1 VSNAQFTFHHLTDL
15 PGVQW
20 IESAVHGDDR
30 GFFMETY
37 RARDFATAGIWDVFV
52 QDNHSRS
59 ALGVLRGLHLQKMHP
74 QAKLV
79 RCIAGAI
86 WDVAVD
92 VDPTSSGFGRWFGI
106 ELSAANRRQLYLP
119 AGMAHGFLS
128 LEDGTE
134 VVYKCSAEYDAAD
147 EAGILWSDPQL
158 HIDWPLQGIG
168 TPRVSLKDAG
178 LPVLAEY
185 LKERAG

>member
-1 VSNAQFTFHHLTDL
+1 MGEERFTFHPLTDL

-20 IESAVHGDDR
+20 IEPAVHGDDR

-37 RARDFATAGIWDVFV
+37 RARDFAGAGIGDVFV

-59 ALGVLRGLHLQKMHP
+59 ALGVLRGLHLQKTHP

-79 RCIAGAI
+79 RCTSGTI

-92 VDPTSSGFGRWFGI
+92 VDPASPAFGRWFGI
-106 ELSAANRRQLYLP
+106 ELSAANRRQLYIP

-128 LEDGTE
+128 LAEGTE
-134 VVYKCSAEYDAAD
+134 VVYKCSAEYDPSD
-147 EAGILWSDPQL
+147 EAGIRWSDPQL

-168 TPRVSLKDAG
+168 TPLVSPKDAG
-178 LPVLAEY
+178 LPTLADY

>member
-1 VSNAQFTFHHLTDL
+1 MGDHFTFHTTDL
-15 PGVQW
+15 SGVQW
-20 IESAVHGDDR
+20 IEPVVHGDER

-59 ALGVLRGLHLQKMHP
+59 ARGVLRGLHLQKTHP

-79 RCIAGAI
+79 RCISGAV

-92 VDPTSSGFGRWFGI
+92 VDYTSSTLVRWFGV
-106 ELSAANRRQLYLP
+106 ELSATNRYQLYIP
-119 AGMAHGFLS
+119 SGMAHGFLS
-128 LEDGTE
+128 LADGTE

-147 EAGILWSDPQL
+147 ESGILWSDPQL
-158 HIDWPLQGIG
+158 AVSWPLEGVG
-168 TPRVSLKDAG
+168 TPAVSLKDAS
-178 LPVLAEY
+178 LPTLVQY
-185 LKERAG
+185 LKERAR

>member
-1 VSNAQFTFHHLTDL
+1 MGEHFTFHTTGL

-20 IESAVHGDDR
+20 IEPVVHGDDR

-59 ALGVLRGLHLQKMHP
+59 ARGVLRGLHLQKAHP

-79 RCIAGAI
+79 RCTAGAI

-92 VDPTSSGFGRWFGI
+92 VDPASPAFARWFGI
-106 ELSAANRRQLYLP
+106 ELSAANRRQLYIP
-119 AGMAHGFLS
+119 AGMAHGFLA
-128 LEDGTE
+128 LDDGSE
-134 VVYKCSAEYDAAD
+134 VVYKCSAEYDPED
-147 EAGILWSDPQL
+147 EAGILWSDHQL
-158 HIDWPLQGIG
+158 DVGWPLQTVG
-168 TPRVSLKDAG
+168 TPVVSLKDAG
-178 LPVLAEY
+178 LPTLEWY
-185 LKERAG
+185 LRERSG

>member
-1 VSNAQFTFHHLTDL
+1 MSEHFAFHTTDL
-15 PGVQW
+15 PGVRW
-20 IESAVHGDDR
+20 IEPIVHGDER

-59 ALGVLRGLHLQKMHP
+59 ARGVLRGLHLQKMHP

-79 RCIAGAI
+79 RCTSGAI

-92 VDPTSSGFGRWFGI
+92 VDPVSTTFGRWFGA
-106 ELSAANRRQLYLP
+106 ELSAANRSQLYVP

-134 VVYKCSAEYDAAD
+134 VAYKCSAEYNAAD
-147 EAGILWSDPQL
+147 EAGILWSDTQL
-158 HIDWPLQGIG
+158 RIDWPLQGVG
-168 TPRVSLKDAG
+168 TPVISLKDAG
-178 LPVLAEY
+178 LPTLAEY

>member
-1 VSNAQFTFHHLTDL
+1 MDDHFTFHTTDL

-20 IESAVHGDDR
+20 IEPVVHGDER

-37 RARDFATAGIWDVFV
+37 RARDFATVGIWDVFV

-59 ALGVLRGLHLQKMHP
+59 ARGVLRGLHLQKTHP

-79 RCIAGAI
+79 RCIAGAV

-92 VDPTSSGFGRWFGI
+92 IDPASPVFGRWFGI
-106 ELSAANRRQLYLP
+106 ELSATNRRQLYIP
-119 AGMAHGFLS
+119 AGMAHGFLA

-134 VVYKCSAEYDAAD
+134 FVYKCSTEYDPED
-147 EAGILWSDPQL
+147 EVGIVWSDQQL
-158 HIDWPLQGIG
+158 LVGWPLQNVG
-168 TPRVSLKDAG
+168 TPVVSLRDAG
-178 LPVLAEY
+178 LPTLADY
-185 LKERAG
+185 LKEYAG

>member
-1 VSNAQFTFHHLTDL
+1 MAEHFTFHTTELA
-15 PGVQW
+15 GVQW
-20 IESAVHGDDR
+20 IEPVVHGDDR

-59 ALGVLRGLHLQKMHP
+59 ARGVLRGLHLQKAHP

-79 RCIAGAI
+79 RCISGVI

-92 VDPTSSGFGRWFGI
+92 VSPASATFARWFGI
-106 ELSAANRRQLYLP
+106 ELSAANRHQLYIP

-128 LEDGTE
+128 LADGTE

-158 HIDWPLQGIG
+158 AVSWPLAGVG
-168 TPRVSLKDAG
+168 TPVVSLKDAS
-178 LPVLAEY
+178 LPTLEQY